1 MDNDE
6 LKKMLQEQ
14 EERLLKQFEER
25 EKNLIK
31 YFEER
36 EAKLVASI
44 KENIVEESQLLKV
57 DIVGS
62 AKSEDKNENYLTEI
76 ENTDILSNRLLGS
89 VDISMDDFNR
99 LGGLSE
105 QQVKEYSERQ
115 SKKVEEKKPETK
127 STNPINKNIFDMR
140 NKYADKPKEI
150 KPLVMDK
157 PREKTN
163 EIKSFNIAETTKT
176 NKSEFQPID
185 SKMMEEVNQSSSYF
199 QNEFKNTP
207 STKERMPE
215 IIKYANIVRSHEKLS
230 METLDKEMKQD
241 GYKKMGVSGD
251 NKVLVNY
258 FDKVNTFDY
267 GGKNGET
274 FRNDAK
280 KMHNI
285 TKWLDGFQPGRQ
297 AMNTSHEQEN
307 RVARMSNDP
316 DVSKTFELKHKVENK
331 YFDIQER
338 LELSKAKQY
347 FPNELNY
354 PEVKPVTRR
363 DMEELHNMF
372 RDYAAH
378 KLGKEWRHTYADPS
392 KDPFNDEYINKKA
405 ERKNQLTTNA
415 KEEFKK
421 NRGIKH

>member
-1 MDNDE
+1 MENDE

-14 EERLLKQFEER
+14 EERLFKQFEER

-36 EAKLVASI
+36 EAKLIASI

-62 AKSEDKNENYLTEI
+62 VKSEDKKENYLTEI
-76 ENTDILSNRLLGS
+76 ENTDILSNRLLDS
-89 VDISMDDFNR
+89 VELSMEDFNR

-115 SKKVEEKKPETK
+115 SKKVEQEKPQEQK
-127 STNPINKNIFDMR
+127 TNHQVNKNVFDMR
-140 NKYADKPKEI
+140 NKFVNKTNEV

-157 PREKTN
+157 PKEEKP
-163 EIKSFNIAETTKT
+163 IKSFDINAVEKPKEAITIDMRNEA
-176 NKSEFQPID
+176 SEASNFFQA
-185 SKMMEEVNQSSSYF
+185 N
-199 QNEFKNTP
+199 FKPT
-207 STKERMPE
+207 TKERMPE
-215 IIKYANIVRSHEKLS
+215 IVKYANIVRSHEKLS

-241 GYKKMGVSGD
+241 GYKQFGVNGD

-258 FDKVNTFDY
+258 FDKVNTFEY
-267 GGKNGET
+267 GGKNGEA

-280 KMHNI
+280 KMHNM

-297 AMNTSHEQEN
+297 AMNTAHEQEN

-338 LELSKAKQY
+338 LELSKAKQH

-378 KLGKEWRHTYADPS
+378 KLGKEWRHTYADAT

-405 ERKNQLTTNA
+405 ERKNQLNTNA

-421 NRGIKH
+421 NRGLKQ

>member
-1 MDNDE
+1 MENDE

-14 EERLLKQFEER
+14 EERLIKQFEER

-57 DIVGS
+57 DIVS
-62 AKSEDKNENYLTEI
+62 SVKSEDKQENYLTEI

-115 SKKVEEKKPETK
+115 SKKVEQEKPQEPK
-127 STNPINKNIFDMR
+127 SNHQVNKNVFDMR
-140 NKYADKPKEI
+140 NKFSNKPKEV
-150 KPLVMDK
+150 KPLVMDRPK
-157 PREKTN
+157 EEKT
-163 EIKSFNIAETTKT
+163 IKAFDINAVEKPTEAITMDMRKEA
-176 NKSEFQPID
+176 
-185 SKMMEEVNQSSSYF
+185 MESSSFF
-199 QNEFKNTP
+199 QDNFKPT
-207 STKERMPE
+207 TKERMPE

-230 METLDKEMKQD
+230 LETLDKEMKQD

-316 DVSKTFELKHKVENK
+316 NVSKTFELKHKVENK

-405 ERKNQLTTNA
+405 ERKNQLNTNA